1 VVSKAHPYEL
11 DLSAIVFK
19 KRLNSPN
26 LIMKAP
32 FYDANKIALLK
43 LFGRH
48 EIPHACESERV
59 AHPHPAQP
67 HLVRR
72 TFSPGANWTSL

>member
-19 KRLNSPN
+19 KRFNSPN

-32 FYDANKIALLK
+32 FYDANNIALLK

-48 EIPHACESERV
+48 DIPHAC
-59 AHPHPAQP
+59 
-67 HLVRR
+67 
-72 TFSPGANWTSL
+72 